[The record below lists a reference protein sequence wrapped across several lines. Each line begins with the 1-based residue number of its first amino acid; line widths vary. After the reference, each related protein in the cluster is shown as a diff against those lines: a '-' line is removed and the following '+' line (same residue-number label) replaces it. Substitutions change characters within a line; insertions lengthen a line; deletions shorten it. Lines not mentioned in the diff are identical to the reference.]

1 MRLIDADKA
10 KAELLAIDETIPA
23 WPGFFDGLKT
33 GYQSAADRLDTM
45 SVVEERKHGHWEDID
60 LDTSVCSVCKN
71 RKNTKQNTARSAAL
85 KWKIMEMTMM
95 NKYIQQ
101 FLDDNDL
108 QAGERF
114 YILDKDYKKM
124 FNKTFYINKN
134 ATGTDDIL
142 LDNNHFAIYSDT
154 LLYLLTGIAF
164 VKKKPFCPK
173 YGEMVYYVT
182 VSGYIQE
189 VRFDTDST
197 LHQLLRKAGKLY
209 RSEEEAK
216 RYLDKDYKDLII
228 QEEE

>member
-1 MRLIDADKA
+1 MRLIDKDALSMELMNEVLNAYAKADFRFAHALNVFQGLIDKA
-10 KAELLAIDETIPA
+10 PT
-23 WPGFFDGLKT
+23 
-33 GYQSAADRLDTM
+33 
-45 SVVEERKHGHWEDID
+45 VEERKHGHWEDID
-60 LDTSVCSVCKN
+60 LDTSVCSVCK
-71 RKNTKQNTARSAAL
+71 KPQEYETKYCPECGA
-85 KWKIMEMTMM
+85 KME
-95 NKYIQQ
+95 NNGD
-101 FLDDNDL
+101 DDNDL